1 MKTFFAK
8 IVRESIPLKICLSIL
23 LIETV
28 LLAILGIYYT
38 TTFNN
43 EIDIAVHQKLLLPS
57 VLMSERALNYDAVR
71 ERDVMS
77 ELLQED
83 VVKALVVNMAGMV
96 FYSSEEVG
104 EGRDFHY
111 FLSKAERDYFSRDLA
126 SERTLSFHAGE
137 GKRFISILAPIHHSG
152 KLLGAL
158 YLQIDG
164 NRISEKKRDVALTF
178 FMGALVTIVLTT
190 VLEALFVYNLIVPRV
205 ERTSHVLS
213 KIQASRFS
221 TRVEDYGAH
230 DQIGRLM
237 EHVDAMISHLE
248 IAFEDIRAAKRKYRD
263 LFMSAREGI
272 FRVTPEGRL
281 MDGNPALA
289 DLLGFQSLNEM
300 NSCREEKLLRY
311 IEADDHYREFRSHLA
326 AGDDVHNQVLRI
338 RRRDG
343 KNLTVSLS
351 IYKILDADATLKAY
365 EGRVI
370 DVTDQ
375 KIKERA
381 EAERQAAEAVAIA
394 RLELVQSLEE
404 KNRQLECAYEELK
417 TTQHQ
422 LLKSERMAIL
432 GMTAGGVAHDLNNI
446 LMGITG
452 YPELLLTEIPED
464 SPLRGPLEAIRTSGR
479 RAAAVVTDM
488 LTLSRDG
495 ASEKEH
501 VSVNRLV
508 REYLDS
514 LEFQQAVSANPGVE
528 VRTELDKGDVY
539 AYCSSIHIQ
548 KVIMNLV
555 TNGLEAVV
563 NGGSLTISTS
573 VACRN
578 LEAGGKD
585 GKEQVWCVL
594 EITDTGSGIRP
605 EDIDHIFDPFY
616 TRKVMGKS
624 GTGLGLTIVQNVVK
638 QHDGSIEV
646 RSDANGTTFTVY
658 LPAGFEAMQEAD
670 SLEGMKDYSG
680 TEKILL
686 VDDEPLQRYLGSR
699 YLSTLGYSVK
709 ALGSGEEA
717 VAYLKK
723 YQADLLILDM
733 IMAPGISGLET
744 YKRVLEIVPE
754 QDAILVSGFSPDEA
768 VREAYDLGLRGF
780 VPKPYSITQLA
791 RSVRE
796 ALDG

>member
-1 MKTFFAK
+1 MKDFAK
-8 IVRESIPLKICLSIL
+8 IVRGSIPLKICFSIL

-28 LLAILGIYYT
+28 LLAILGMYYT

-83 VVKALVVNMAGMV
+83 VVKAFVVNTGGMV
-96 FYSSEEVG
+96 FYGSEDVG
-104 EGRDFHY
+104 EGRDFHH
-111 FLSKAERDYFSRDLA
+111 FLSKAERDYFARDLA
-126 SERTLSFHAGE
+126 LERTLSFDE
-137 GKRFISILAPIHHSG
+137 GKGERFISTLAPIYHRG

-164 NRISEKKRDVALTF
+164 SRISEKKSDVAFTF

-190 VLEALFVYNLIVPRV
+190 ALEALFVYKLIVPRI
-205 ERTSHVLS
+205 ERTSRVLS
-213 KIQASRFS
+213 KIEASRFS
-221 TRVEDYGAH
+221 TRVEDYGVR

-237 EHVDAMISHLE
+237 EHVDAMLSHLE
-248 IAFEDIRAAKRKYRD
+248 AAFEEIRAAEKKYRD

-272 FRVTPEGRL
+272 FRVTPDGRL

-289 DLLGFQSLNEM
+289 DLLGFQSLDEM
-300 NSCREEKLLRY
+300 NACREEKLLRY
-311 IEADDHYREFRSHLA
+311 IKDDEHYRELRSHLA
-326 AGDDVHNQVLRI
+326 AGGDVHNQELRI

-351 IYKILDADATLKAY
+351 IHKIFDAGATLKAY

-370 DVTDQ
+370 DVTDH

-488 LTLSRDG
+488 LTLSRDV
-495 ASEKEH
+495 ASEKEN

-508 REYLDS
+508 REYLES
-514 LEFQQAVSANPGVE
+514 LEFQQVVSANPGVE
-528 VRTELDKGDVY
+528 VKTELKKGDVY

-563 NGGSLTISTS
+563 DGGSLTISTS
-573 VACRN
+573 IASRN
-578 LEAGGKD
+578 LGVSGKS
-585 GKEQVWCVL
+585 GKEQMCCVL
-594 EITDTGSGIRP
+594 QISDTGSGICP
-605 EDIDHIFDPFY
+605 ENLDHIFDPFY

-646 RSDANGTTFTVY
+646 RSDASGTTFTVY
-658 LPAGFEAMQEAD
+658 LPMGFETIQEAE
-670 SLEGMKDYSG
+670 SLEGVKDYSG

-709 ALGSGEEA
+709 TLASGEEA
-717 VAYLKK
+717 LLYLDKNR
-723 YQADLLILDM
+723 ADLLILDM

-744 YKRVLEIVPE
+744 YKRVLEKIPG
-754 QDAILVSGFSPDEA
+754 QDAILVSGFSPDES

-796 ALDG
+796 ALDD